1 MTAVANGTTNII
13 ATCGSKSAS
22 CSVTVSLEEVSVPCT
37 SIQLSS
43 DTLTFTESGSQT
55 LTYTVTPENT
65 TDAVTWT
72 SDNESV
78 ATVSNGIVTA
88 VGNGSC
94 VITVSC
100 GSYSDTCSV
109 EVSGI
114 VESDWTVEWNGETD
128 SLPVG
133 MTANE
138 NCTFVLNEETG
149 KYEISTTANN
159 TEANITIDDSLG
171 LGVIE
176 IEIESSN
183 WRSGTGWNNG
193 LVLRKCEGYRQVVFT
208 TGAGGGSNLYINS
221 LVSSNILDTLSTDT
235 PYKIRM
241 DNTNYT
247 SENGKGIDVYINDEL
262 VLSNSIKVA
271 SDTTNNI
278 SYFWTTSSNTRL
290 KAIRYK
296 KVVE

>member
-1 MTAVANGTTNII
+1 M
-13 ATCGSKSAS
+13 
-22 CSVTVSLEEVSVPCT
+22 
-37 SIQLSS
+37 
-43 DTLTFTESGSQT
+43 
-55 LTYTVTPENT
+55 
-65 TDAVTWT
+65 
-72 SDNESV
+72 
-78 ATVSNGIVTA
+78 
-88 VGNGSC
+88 
-94 VITVSC
+94 ITVSC

-149 KYEISTTANN
+149 KYEITTPAN
-159 TEANITIDDSLG
+159 TIEANVSIDDSVG
-171 LGVIE
+171 KGIIE

-193 LVLRKCEGYRQVVFT
+193 LVLRKLEGFRQVVFT
-208 TGAGGGSNLYINS
+208 AAGGRGTLYINS
-221 LVSSNILDTLSTDT
+221 QGTNNMLDTLSTDT

-247 SENGKGIDVYINDEL
+247 SEDSKGKGIDVYINDEL
-262 VLSNSIKVA
+262 VLSDTTKVA
-271 SDTTNNI
+271 GDTANNI

-296 KVVE
+296 KVTS